1 MSPFLKTGVTFASRH
16 WEGTLPVMRENRNIV
31 ERTGATSEL
40 SYRRNLVGMLSG
52 PDALLGLRLAS
63 SFSTP
68 DVVIVISGDFG
79 KGLGLTLG
87 RGRLLVVKT
96 DEYCSFRMY
105 ALPFES
111 EMRTPSFF
119 RGGTVQKY
127 FLLLL
132 MYDQN
137 FLLVSGFCR
146 GLSTLLCS
154 ILRRLSVYFQCSCRM
169 SLWAFDLYSK

>member
-1 MSPFLKTGVTFASRH
+1 M
-16 WEGTLPVMRENRNIV
+16 MRENRNIV

-40 SYRRNLVGMLSG
+40 SSRRNLVGMLSG

-68 DVVIVISGDFG
+68 DVVIVIAGDFG
-79 KGLGLTLG
+79 KGLGPTLG

-96 DEYCSFRMY
+96 DEYCSFRMS

-119 RGGTVQKY
+119 RGGTRQKS

-132 MYDQN
+132 MHDQN

-146 GLSTLLCS
+146 GLSSLFYIEETFCIFPMFLSDEPLGFRLVFQVGCQVCFLLC
-154 ILRRLSVYFQCSCRM
+154 F
-169 SLWAFDLYSK
+169 